1 MKKLSFNEVKI
12 NLLKIPNIAQ
22 WVETVIKTGLF
33 EFKTSRP
40 NSVPHPLYHP
50 TLTDHLFVNLKGKAG
65 PWTQEGALIANEVG
79 VRVERES

>member
-1 MKKLSFNEVKI
+1 MSFNEVKI
-12 NLLKIPNIAQ
+12 NLLKIPNVAQ

-40 NSVPHPLYHP
+40 NSVPHPLHHP
-50 TLTDHLFVNLKGKAG
+50 TLTVRPPIFNLKGKAG

-79 VRVERES
+79 VGVERES